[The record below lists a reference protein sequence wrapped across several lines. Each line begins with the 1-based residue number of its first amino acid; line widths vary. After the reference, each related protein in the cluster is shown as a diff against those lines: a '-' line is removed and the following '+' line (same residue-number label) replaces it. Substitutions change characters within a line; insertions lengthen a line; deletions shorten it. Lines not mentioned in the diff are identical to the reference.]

1 MRGRHR
7 EGSICLI
14 ATKKETDDDQLL
26 TRRNTPTSFL
36 NGLSNSLLGAVEFS
50 PSDFKG
56 TPMESIGADRKL
68 YVADLAVRT
77 DARRSGIATQLLLA
91 IELYAFQNHYK
102 EIYLHVEVDN
112 VVART
117 MYFKNGYA
125 EVPRHDWALVFTES
139 RLHKSV
145 DSYVLLW

>member
-1 MRGRHR
+1 M
-7 EGSICLI
+7 I
-14 ATKKETDDDQLL
+14 ATKKDTDDQLL
-26 TRRNTPTSFL
+26 TRRNTPTPFL
-36 NGLSNSLLGAVEFS
+36 NGLSNALLGAVEFS

-56 TPMESIGADRKL
+56 TPMEKIGADRKL

-77 DARRSGIATQLLLA
+77 EARRFGIATQLLLA
-91 IELYAFQNHYK
+91 IELYAFQNHYQ

-117 MYFKNGYA
+117 MYFKNGYV
-125 EVPRHDWALVFTES
+125 EVPRYEWAAVFTES

-145 DSYVLLW
+145 DSYVFLW